1 MVWTI
6 EEIEKGWLAGSRV
19 AVSPEPRPRVLGN
32 SGSFAVEKHEARA
45 GDVVEDRDRALDRHH
60 PVVPPADQQDARPD
74 AGEVRRA
81 HAGFMPGC
89 ALSSR

>member
-1 MVWTI
+1 V
-6 EEIEKGWLAGSRV
+6 EETVGDDVAGGKK
-19 AVSPEPRPRVLGN
+19 PEWATED
-32 SGSFAVEKHEARA
+32 SGAQRA
-45 GDVVEDRDRALDRHH
+45 EDLERHH